1 MRTVI
6 GIHGNGTKHQDLP
19 IYLCP
24 QN

>member
-6 GIHGNGTKHQDLP
+6 GIHGNGTKHQNLP